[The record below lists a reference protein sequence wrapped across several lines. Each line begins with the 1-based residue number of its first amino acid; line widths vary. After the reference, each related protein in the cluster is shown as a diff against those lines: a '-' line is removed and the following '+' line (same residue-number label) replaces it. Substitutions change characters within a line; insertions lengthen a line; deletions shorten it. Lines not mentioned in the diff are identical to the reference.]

1 MPFAKRKL
9 LRGQTKSSH
18 SLFFLLR
25 QCWEGWNSGMESGPS
40 ARCLC
45 LSFGSCFK
53 LGCCGNCWGKGGV
66 IDHFRRVTRRSFLVS
81 SLRLL

>member
-1 MPFAKRKL
+1 
-9 LRGQTKSSH
+9 
-18 SLFFLLR
+18 
-25 QCWEGWNSGMESGPS
+25 MESGPS

-53 LGCCGNCWGKGGV
+53 LAVVECWGKGGV
-66 IDHFRRVTRRSFLVS
+66 RDHFRRVTRRPFLVF